1 MLFASNNQGKVLEIE
16 NILGFKIKSLKD
28 LDKKIIVEET
38 GKTFL
43 ENAILKAKTIYM
55 ATGIPTLADD
65 SGLEISA
72 LNGFPGVLTHR
83 FLGDDMSD
91 IERNQEIIRLMK
103 DKDDRTCYFTASLA
117 YFDGINLITKEYK
130 LKGEIS
136 SFEHINQGFGFD
148 SIFLYKGKFLS
159 DMTLDEKNT
168 ISPRKM
174 ALISLVKDKN
184 FQKNLDL
191 IK

>member
-83 FLGDDMSD
+83 FLGDDVSD

-159 DMTLDEKNT
+159 DMTLDEKNR